1 MNPRAFVFDAYGT
14 LFDVHS
20 VVVRAANLT
29 GDLRALSTLWRQKQL
44 EYTWLR
50 SLMERYQDFWD
61 VTEAALRAAVMQ
73 LNIQA
78 SDAELQGLMQAYLRP
93 SAFPD
98 VTKALDA
105 LQGAPLAILSN
116 GSPKMLASAVQHNGL
131 TSYFAEIISVDRIRT
146 YKPSPKVYALAP
158 EVLGLRPEEIL
169 FVSSN
174 SWDVAGAKAF
184 GYKVCWCNRSQGH
197 MEHLGFPADL
207 TISRL
212 DQIPDCL

>member
-1 MNPRAFVFDAYGT
+1 MNHRAFVFDAYGT

-20 VVVRAANLT
+20 VVVRAANLP
-29 GDLRALSTLWRQKQL
+29 GDLQALSALWRQKQL

-61 VTEAALRAAVMQ
+61 VTETALRAAVTE
-73 LNIQA
+73 LKIQA
-78 SDAELQGLMQAYLRP
+78 SDAELHGLMQAYLRP

-98 VTKALDA
+98 VTEALDA
-105 LQGAPLAILSN
+105 LKGSPLAILSN
-116 GSPKMLASAVQHNGL
+116 GSPKMLESAVHHNRL
-131 TSYFAEIISVDRIRT
+131 TSYFAEIISVDRVRT
-146 YKPSPKVYALAP
+146 YKPSPRVYALAT
-158 EVLGLRPEEIL
+158 EVLGFPPEEIL

-174 SWDVAGAKAF
+174 SWDVAGAKSF

-197 MEHLGFPADL
+197 MEHLGFSADL

-212 DQIPDCL
+212 DQIPGCL